1 MLRHFCKALIIKV
14 LKNILIKKM
23 SEHERGLFGFGR
35 ALVKTSKR
43 LEDYSFFSECTGLAT
58 AAFMLW

>member
-1 MLRHFCKALIIKV
+1 LIIKV